1 MRGGMWSNFLVKYPE
16 SNQIQNLM
24 LEISRRWH
32 SAAAATKPGTDAA
45 RLLSEAQACLLAGQ
59 CNDAYWHGV
68 FGGLYAPHLRS
79 GVIHH
84 LIQCETLLDKLECTS
99 KACAIQVQTK
109 DFDLDGQSE
118 ILADHP

>member
-1 MRGGMWSNFLVKYPE
+1 
-16 SNQIQNLM
+16 M
-24 LEISRRWH
+24 LRAGTRLAAVPQRRTE
-32 SAAAATKPGTDAA
+32 TKPAQEIAEA
-45 RLLSEAQACLLAGQ
+45 RDLLLAGQ

-118 ILADHP
+118 ILADHPSFAMVVRPADGGTISS